1 LKGHFSILS
10 NFGLTAQGLS
20 ERLAPPLGFPEAT
33 YNPKRKVTMPGI
45 VKERLFTP
53 GPTPLLMEAQART
66 LAAANVH
73 HRTEAFRK
81 ILSETLALLKY
92 YYDTQNDVLIFAS
105 SGTGAMEG
113 SIANLLSPGDRILV
127 GTAGKFGE
135 RWLGLA
141 QAYGIEAVKVE
152 SPYGQP
158 VDIST
163 MQQKLASDGPFRA
176 VFIQATETSTAVM
189 NDVQA
194 LGEAVKNY
202 PETVL
207 VVDAITG
214 LGTSDL
220 RIQDWGLDIV
230 IGGSQ
235 KAVMIPPGLAFA
247 SVSEKA
253 WSFIAKSRLPRYYFD
268 FAKERKNQAK
278 GETAYTPA
286 TTLII
291 GLHAALEYIKRIG
304 RENLIANAALL
315 AEGSR
320 AAAQALGLKLFA
332 ESCPAN
338 AATAICAP
346 SGMDSGAV
354 VKELR
359 TRFGAIIANG
369 QGSMK
374 GQIFRLAHLGY
385 FDMADLFAVFAA
397 LEIVL
402 LKLGQKVELG
412 SGVRAVQETYLRHA
426 G

>member
-1 LKGHFSILS
+1 
-10 NFGLTAQGLS
+10 
-20 ERLAPPLGFPEAT
+20 
-33 YNPKRKVTMPGI
+33 MPGI
-45 VKERLFTP
+45 IKERLFTP
-53 GPTPLLMEAQART
+53 GPTPLLLEAQART

-81 ILSETLALLKY
+81 IMTETLALLKY
-92 YYDTQNDVLIFAS
+92 YYDTHNDVLIFAS

-113 SIANLLSPGDRILV
+113 AVANLLSPGERMLV

-152 SPYGQP
+152 SPYGRP
-158 VDIST
+158 VNMDE
-163 MQQKLASDGPFRA
+163 MKQKLADDGPFRA

-189 NDVQA
+189 NDVRA
-194 LGEAVKNY
+194 LGEAVKNF
-202 PETVL
+202 PETAL

-220 RIQDWGLDIV
+220 RVEEWGLDIV

-253 WSFIAKSRLPRYYFD
+253 WGLIAKSKLPRYYFD

-286 TTLII
+286 TTLVI
-291 GLHAALEYIKRIG
+291 GLHAALEYIKTLG
-304 RENLIANAALL
+304 RDNLIANAALL
-315 AEGSR
+315 AEASR

-332 ESCPAN
+332 ECSPAN
-338 AATAICAP
+338 AATAVCAP
-346 SGMDSGAV
+346 AGMDSGAI

-385 FDMADLFAVFAA
+385 YDMADLFAVFAA
-397 LEIVL
+397 LEIAL

-412 SGVRAVQETYLRHA
+412 SGVRAAQEVYLRHA
-426 G
+426 N

>member
-1 LKGHFSILS
+1 
-10 NFGLTAQGLS
+10 
-20 ERLAPPLGFPEAT
+20 
-33 YNPKRKVTMPGI
+33 MPGI
-45 VKERLFTP
+45 IKERLFTP

-81 ILSETLALLKY
+81 IMTETLALLKY
-92 YYDTQNDVLIFAS
+92 YYGTQNDVLIFAS

-113 SIANLLSPGDRILV
+113 AVANLLSPGERMLV

-141 QAYGIEAVKVE
+141 QAYGVEAVKVE

-158 VDIST
+158 VDIEA
-163 MQQKLASDGPFRA
+163 MMQKLASGGPFRA

-189 NDVQA
+189 NDVRA

-202 PETVL
+202 PETAL

-220 RIQDWGLDIV
+220 RIAEWGLDIV

-247 SVSEKA
+247 SISEKA
-253 WSFIAKSRLPRYYFD
+253 WGLIAKSKLPRFYFD

-291 GLHAALEYIKRIG
+291 GLHAALEYIQKIG
-304 RENLIANAALL
+304 RENLIANAGLL
-315 AEGSR
+315 AEASR

-332 ESCPAN
+332 QSSPAN

-346 SGMDSGAV
+346 AGLDSGAI

-385 FDMADLFAVFAA
+385 YDVADLFAIFAA
-397 LEIVL
+397 LEIAL

-412 SGVRAVQETYLRHA
+412 SSVRAVQEVYLKHA
-426 G
+426 A